1 MGDELQL
8 HGPREKKKRTGGATY
23 SPGTPPSSSSLQRGI
38 VPFHSELDALVLGV
52 LQKGLRG
59 HGTLKRFGAVT
70 LSSCVFDRDSSELM
84 VAIGH
89 VQSAVVAMFKLQLAL
104 SFAEIIF
111 ISTLCRFSTAY
122 TPADNYLISCG
133 SSVDTTVGQRVF
145 VADDSGSV
153 TLTSSHSAAVRA
165 PPGSVPGSDNATA
178 ALYQTA
184 RVFTAPSSYAFKISR
199 PGRHF
204 VRLHFFPF
212 ASQRYDLAAAS
223 FKVSTQ
229 DAVLIG
235 ASSSSSP
242 SSPVRDEF
250 LLDVARGTLIVTF
263 VPLAGGLA
271 FVNAVEVVSVPDS
284 LFAGPAAALG
294 SAGQQLSPVVPP
306 LQTAYRVNVGGPEV
320 AADGDALW
328 REWSTDQG
336 NMVGSAVTR
345 EVVYTGRLNYLTGEA
360 TLDDAP
366 DIVYA
371 TAREL
376 VMSDGGFDSSKQM
389 TWQFDVAE
397 HPASSYLIRFHWCD
411 IVSRAPGLLR
421 IDVYVDSYT
430 AVKDFDLSAKGNG
443 TLAFPYYVDFVLG
456 SSDPTGKMTISVG
469 SSSATEMNSTLPD
482 PILNGIEIMM
492 MHFSSGSV
500 VVVEPTAGSKRQHL
514 AIILGSICGAFAV
527 VSIAAVLAIFFLR
540 KKEAK
545 VQSTPSQSKSSSTPW
560 TPLLSRLSLRS
571 RRHSSIGTEQPPSSF
586 TVDGDMPGAM
596 IPTAVSP
603 AAPSYRFP
611 FAMLQEATDNF
622 DESLVIGA
630 GGFGKVYRAML
641 PDGTKVAVKRA
652 SPESRQGAREFRT
665 EIELLSGLRHR
676 HLVPLV
682 GYCDERDEMILLY
695 EYMEQGSLRSRLYGG
710 AATAERALSWAQR
723 LEACAGAARGLLYLH
738 TALAKPVIHRDVKS
752 SNILLDGGL
761 AAKVSDFGLSKPGP
775 ELGETHVSTAVKG
788 SFGYVDPDYA
798 RTRKLTAKSD
808 VYSFGVVL
816 LEALCARPVVDPR
829 LPKPM
834 VNLVEWALH
843 WQGRGELDKIVDRRI
858 AAAVRPQALR
868 KYGET
873 AAKCL
878 AERGA
883 DRPAMEDVV
892 WSLQFVLRLQDDS
905 GLDFSD
911 VSSLNLVHELTPPLD
926 SHRRSSHGNEA
937 GGEEVQDVS
946 VTDGDFTD
954 VSMRGAFW
962 QMVNVGGR

>member
-1 MGDELQL
+1 MD
-8 HGPREKKKRTGGATY
+8 
-23 SPGTPPSSSSLQRGI
+23 
-38 VPFHSELDALVLGV
+38 
-52 LQKGLRG
+52 
-59 HGTLKRFGAVT
+59 
-70 LSSCVFDRDSSELM
+70 
-84 VAIGH
+84 
-89 VQSAVVAMFKLQLAL
+89 KLQLAL
-104 SFAEIIF
+104 ILVGIISA
-111 ISTLCRFSTAY
+111 ICCFSAAAY

-133 SSVDTTVGQRVF
+133 SSVGTTVGQRVF

-165 PPGSVPGSDNATA
+165 PPGSTPGFDNA

-184 RVFTAPSSYAFKISR
+184 RVFTAPSSYAFRISR

-212 ASQRYDLAAAS
+212 ASQSYDLAAAS

-229 DAVLIG
+229 DAVLIDSYTPAKNG
-235 ASSSSSP
+235 ASQ
-242 SSPVRDEF
+242 PVPHEF

-271 FVNAVEVVSVPDS
+271 FVNAVEVVSVPDN
-284 LFAGPAAALG
+284 LMAD
-294 SAGQQLSPVVPP
+294 SARTSRGQQLIPIALP
-306 LQTAYRVNVGGPEV
+306 LQMAYRVNVGGPAV
-320 AADGDALW
+320 AVDNDTLW
-328 REWSTDQG
+328 REWTKDQSYLAA
-336 NMVGSAVTR
+336 SAGIVTR
-345 EVVYTGRLNYLTGEA
+345 VLAYNGSLKYLAGEA
-360 TLDDAP
+360 TPDDAP
-366 DIVYA
+366 SIVYA

-376 VMSDGGFDSSKQM
+376 VMLHTVDQM
-389 TWQFDVAE
+389 TWQFDVDKQ
-397 HPASSYLIRFHWCD
+397 PSSYLIRFHWCD
-411 IVSRAPGLLR
+411 VVSRAPHLLS
-421 IDVYVDSYT
+421 IDVYVGSHT
-430 AVKDFDLSAKGNG
+430 VVTGLDLSTIGNG
-443 TLAFPYYVDFVLG
+443 TPYYMDFILD
-456 SSDPTGKMTISVG
+456 SSDPSGKITIYVG
-469 SSSATEMNSTLPD
+469 SSSSMKKNSSAYPG
-482 PILNGIEIMM
+482 PILNGIEIMK

-500 VVVEPTAGSKRQHL
+500 VVVEQSSARSKKQNL
-514 AIILGSICGAFAV
+514 AIVLGSVCGAFAV
-527 VSIAAVLAIFFLR
+527 VSIAVVLVIFRR
-540 KKEAK
+540 KKEGK
-545 VQSTPSQSKSSSTPW
+545 LLPSPSQSPSSTPW
-560 TPLLSRLSLRS
+560 MPLLNRFSLRS
-571 RRHSSIGTEQPPSSF
+571 RGPRASGAGSPSF
-586 TVDGDMPGAM
+586 TVDKDMPGA
-596 IPTAVSP
+596 IPVGGSS
-603 AAPSYRFP
+603 APSYRFP

-630 GGFGKVYRAML
+630 GGFGKVYRAVL

-676 HLVPLV
+676 HLVSLI
-682 GYCDERDEMILLY
+682 GYCDDGDEMILLY
-695 EYMEQGSLRSRLYGG
+695 EYMEHGSLRSRLYGG
-710 AATAERALSWAQR
+710 AATAGRALSWAQR

-761 AAKVSDFGLSKPGP
+761 AAKVADFGLSKAGP
-775 ELGETHVSTAVKG
+775 ELDETHVSTAVKG

-816 LEALCARPVVDPR
+816 LEVLCARPVVDPR

-843 WQGRGELDKIVDRRI
+843 WQGRGELDKVVDRRI
-858 AAAVRPQALR
+858 AAAVRPQALT

-892 WSLQFVLRLQDDS
+892 WSLQFVMRLQDDS

-911 VSSLNLVHELTPPLD
+911 VNSLNFVRELTPPLD
-926 SHRRSSHGNEA
+926 PRQRTSHENEA
-937 GGEEVQDVS
+937 GGEGEGVA
-946 VTDGDFTD
+946 DGEYTD
-954 VSMRGAFW
+954 VSMRGVFW